1 MFAQLS
7 FTRRALLVAVAPL
20 LVIAT
25 AACSGGA
32 VDTIDREVFITTY
45 VDLRMAALE
54 TDSARISQEAR
65 DEILQRNGVTAD
77 DLTTFAEL
85 HADDLD
91 YMREVWN
98 EVELR
103 MDVDPAAEGGA
114 P

>member
-7 FTRRALLVAVAPL
+7 FGRRAVFSAAASLLL
-20 LVIAT
+20 LGTV
-25 AACSGGA
+25 ACSGGA
-32 VDTIDREVFITTY
+32 VDTIDREVFIATY

-54 TDSARISQEAR
+54 TDSARIARADR
-65 DEILQRNGVTAD
+65 DEILQRHGVTAG
-77 DLTTFAEL
+77 DLEAFAEL
-85 HADDLD
+85 RGDDLD
-91 YMREVWN
+91 FMRDVWN